1 MSKENENLVIE
12 KKIVIT
18 FDICSSTS
26 IIEDLHKTENII
38 KWRDFLIWIKN
49 YLRIKSKGMNFY
61 VYKFT
66 GDGWIL
72 LFNNDF
78 SGYELV
84 NFLQDFCA
92 QFKMRY
98 KRKIEN
104 FLETPP
110 SATGLTFGI
119 DRGSLTRFIMN
130 DQIEYVGR
138 AINVACRLQGAIK
151 DKDESP
157 QYKVL
162 ITKHLFQSILYPL
175 DNIKHVEV
183 RRKLRNIA
191 GGNDVRCVK
200 LFLKSEFR

>member
-1 MSKENENLVIE
+1 MTTTKEIPFIE

-18 FDICSSTS
+18 FDICSSTV

-38 KWRDFLIWIKN
+38 RWRDFLIWMKN
-49 YLRIKSKGMNFY
+49 YLRIKSKDMNFNI
-61 VYKFT
+61 YKFT

-72 LFNNDF
+72 LFDYDF
-78 SGYELV
+78 PGDDLV

-98 KRKIEN
+98 KKRIES

-110 SATGLTFGI
+110 SSPGLTFGI
-119 DRGSLTRFIMN
+119 DRGSLIKFVMN

-151 DKDESP
+151 DKDDLP
-157 QYKVL
+157 QYKAL
-162 ITKHLFQSILYPL
+162 ITKHLFQNILYPL
-175 DNIKHVEV
+175 DTLKHVEV
-183 RRKLRNIA
+183 KRKLRNIS
-191 GGNDVRCVK
+191 GGDDVRCVK
-200 LFLKSEFR
+200 LFLRSEFH